1 MEYIVSAG
9 AAWETIDMNIRS
21 HGTKMSPVEGDK
33 VREGYNL
40 FEGIEE
46 VSAQV
51 KSFRDGVLVF
61 EFSGEVVTLQPGHIW
76 HTPMRGKNNPH
87 IQESVSYLVSVLG
100 KPDPSKEEKYVNEAV
115 SILDKMRK
123 NAAEE
128 WHPVWKNIPLAKEYL
143 DILLNRLPLRGNHID
158 ASGITVLCD
167 AIFLEDLLDQR
178 DTPRLCLE
186 FLQLRKLAQQAR
198 TANDEKFDQQHYL
211 GVIEADKLQNRLD
224 LFISP
229 TVSMDW
235 WVDYVHAHLRFDP
248 VERTPEWEE
257 VVYEVEK
264 ECDRRLKHEPRGM
277 GFCFSYW
284 STKQAVL
291 KKYGIDWQTPS
302 QMNPRVMFD

>member
-9 AAWETIDMNIRS
+9 SNWETIDMNIRS
-21 HGTKMSPVEGDK
+21 HGTNMKPVDK
-33 VREGYNL
+33 DKIREGYNL

-46 VSAQV
+46 ISAEV
-51 KSFRDGVLVF
+51 KSFRNGVLVF

-76 HTPMRGKNNPH
+76 HTPMKGKNNPQ
-87 IQESVSYLVSVLG
+87 IQESVSYLVSVLAE
-100 KPDPSKEEKYVNEAV
+100 PDLSKEEEFVNKAV
-115 SILDKMRK
+115 SLLDQMRK

-186 FLQLRKLAQQAR
+186 FLQLRKLADKAR

-211 GVIEADKLQNRLD
+211 GVIEADKIQNRLD

-229 TVSMDW
+229 TVSMEW
-235 WVDYVHAHLRFDP
+235 WVDYVHSHLLFDP
-248 VERTPEWEE
+248 VERTPKWEE
-257 VVYEVEK
+257 IAYEVEK
-264 ECDRRLKHEPRGM
+264 ECDRRLKNEQRGM

-284 STKQAVL
+284 STKRSVL
-291 KKYGIDWQTPS
+291 AKYGIDWQTPS
-302 QMNPRVMFD
+302 QMNPRVYFD